1 MRNIPTD
8 FLRTFINVIDL
19 RSYTRAGEQLGRTQP
34 AVSLQMKKLEDLV
47 GVQLFAKD
55 GGVVATEAGEMV
67 ATYGRQ
73 MLALNDELMLRVS
86 SRDSRGKLRL
96 GIPNDYA
103 DHFLPTLMSGIAQ
116 SSGDFTIEVVCDIS
130 HKLLEGLRNGF
141 HDIVVAMTTDGPAEG
156 AFMTWREP
164 LVWVGGQ
171 DGNLIEDAEGR
182 LRIVC
187 YPEGCLYR
195 KGMLNALQ
203 RDGRKFDVVYQSP
216 SLSGI
221 EAAVVSGFGNT
232 VLARRIVPPRL
243 TVVERDHLL
252 PRPSDVVV
260 GIYLNNGKG
269 SSPVAESF
277 AARIADA
284 FVKSETAAFAPEDAH

>member
-34 AVSLQMKKLEDLV
+34 AVSLQMKKLQDLI

-55 GGVVATEAGEMV
+55 GGVIPTEAGEMV

-86 SRDSRGKLRL
+86 PRDSRGKIRL

-103 DHFLPTLMSGIAQ
+103 DHFLPTLMSGIGR
-116 SSGDFTIEVVCDIS
+116 SSGDFKLEVVCDIS

-164 LVWVGGQ
+164 LVWVGDEAGH
-171 DGNLIEDAEGR
+171 LIEDEEGR

-203 RDGRKFDVVYQSP
+203 RDGRKFEVVYQSP

-221 EAAVVSGFGNT
+221 EAAVVSRFGNT

-243 TVVERDHLL
+243 RIVEPDRHL
-252 PRPSDVVV
+252 PKPYDVVV
-260 GIYLNNGKG
+260 GIYLNSGKG

-284 FVKSETAAFAPEDAH
+284 FMKSETAALVQAEVH